1 MFSYSDWN
9 KLLHAELHGFAGFV
23 FGILILA
30 ALPLYIATTVLVV
43 RNDASLFK
51 PDWSKIPVLPK
62 LLTLF
67 TPTTD
72 APAAETPPTPE
83 VAPAPVD
90 ITNEPAEEALPADL
104 PMEMRAIFM
113 RARHAPGH
121 PQVSAFDL
129 SHLNIG
135 AHPDEI
141 SMQSQRPEPVME
153 MTANTSTS
161 GTITDLTD
169 GSMPLPTDFDLPAPD
184 GTENMLN
191 ADDIA
196 PVFTEI
202 NFDDSAPSMPTD
214 QTADTEPVT
223 KYLQSKSIDFKQDG
237 DIIITPTLAIASH
250 TSNDFWIADDDTWF
264 ATGISSPVAAAINAA
279 AERGLRP
286 VLYLGATNIMDLD
299 ARRATWESAGIT
311 VVTTPED
318 IPA

>member
-43 RNDASLFK
+43 RNDAPLFK

-72 APAAETPPTPE
+72 APAEAATTTAEPQPEPAPQQPTPE
-83 VAPAPVD
+83 P
-90 ITNEPAEEALPADL
+90 LPDGL

-113 RARHAPGH
+113 RARHAPGR
-121 PQVSAFDL
+121 PQVSAFDM
-129 SHLNIG
+129 SHLNVG

-153 MTANTSTS
+153 MAANTATS
-161 GTITDLTD
+161 GTTTDLTD

-191 ADDIA
+191 VADTA

-202 NFDDSAPSMPTD
+202 NFDDSAPSIPTD

-264 ATGISSPVAAAINAA
+264 ATGMSRPSPAAAAINAA
-279 AERGLRP
+279 AKHGLRP